1 VRPLVVGAAQSACQ
15 EVVPLGNRKRA
26 LAPILADCPM
36 PVVKELFMVTRS
48 LGGGVVG
55 TKV

>member
-1 VRPLVVGAAQSACQ
+1 MRQSACQ

-36 PVVKELFMVTRS
+36 PFVKELFMVTRS